1 MPRFLTCLL
10 LFFVY
15 INTSYAQ
22 QATSKVNISNDFAQL
37 DIPNIAGVI
46 RIDGDLDDIQWQQ
59 AKQLELNF
67 VTRPFENTRAPV
79 VTQVKIFENGDTL
92 YVAFIAHD
100 PDIENVSAFYRDRD
114 GIWSDDLVGI
124 KLDTYNDSRLAY
136 QFFVNP
142 LGIQADSI
150 ENEMTGRESDSWDGI
165 WQSAGKIVAGGYQ
178 VEMAIP
184 LRILNFEKSNE
195 NKTWGAEL
203 VRYYP
208 RADRLRISNM
218 PLDRNNSCNLC
229 QMGSINGFKDA
240 KQGKNLA
247 LIPTFVLGKGQSR
260 DPQQSVEWEDSDNK
274 EIGLDVKWG
283 VTPEIS
289 VQATFNPDF
298 SQVEADVAQLSINDT
313 FALFFDEKRTFF
325 LENADYFSSNY
336 NLVYTRNIG
345 APDYGAKVTGRMD
358 QHTFGLFVANDEST
372 TFLVPGNL
380 SSSVANIEHESRN
393 LALRYRYD
401 LSEQLSIGWTSTLR
415 DAQGYYNYA
424 NGVDAKYQLTDND
437 TFRAQILRSD
447 TQYPID
453 LYKDFLGDDPQP
465 NDDNLAQN
473 DENCAPDESNC
484 AQNENYTELALRL
497 KKTAAFSGRAYRAS
511 YEHEERNWD
520 VSLYRDSRGAGIR
533 TDLGFGSLAD
543 RHQSVV
549 GGGYNWYSENTW
561 WNKIRLS
568 GDWDISH
575 NDNGEL
581 VEKESE
587 VELSMKGQLQSYF
600 EVGLLKRQRVGLRD
614 DPSNLSITNNST
626 LFTEHQGSFYF
637 EMRPS
642 PAWYVSTFARYG
654 DHIDYDNNRLG
665 KQLLV
670 RPTINWNLGKN
681 LQFALR
687 HTYQN
692 LDVNSQPL
700 FTANL
705 SDFRATYQFNQ
716 RQFLRLILVYSD
728 IERNQ
733 QNYTFDV
740 DASNK
745 GLGTQLLYSYKLT
758 PLTKF
763 FIGYSDSAY
772 QDDVVTTLTKNGR
785 SVFMK
790 LSYAWLN

>member
-1 MPRFLTCLL
+1 MLRLFSRLL
-10 LFFVY
+10 LFLIFTH
-15 INTSYAQ
+15 NTYAQ
-22 QATSKVNISNDFAQL
+22 QTISKADVSNDFAKL
-37 DIPNIAGVI
+37 DIPNLGGEIKV
-46 RIDGDLDDIQWQQ
+46 DGELDDIQWQQ
-59 AKQLELNF
+59 AKELELNY
-67 VTRPFENTRAPV
+67 VTRPFENTRPPV
-79 VTQVKIFENGDTL
+79 TTRVKIFENGDTL
-92 YVAFIAHD
+92 YVAFIAQD
-100 PDIENVSAFYRDRD
+100 PKVENISAFYRDRD

-124 KLDTYNDSRLAY
+124 KLDTFNDSRLAY

-142 LGIQADSI
+142 HGIQADSI
-150 ENEMTGRESDSWDGI
+150 QNEMTGGESDSWDGI
-165 WQSAGKIVAGGYQ
+165 WQSAGKIVADGYQ

-184 LRILNFEKSNE
+184 LRILNFEEGNE
-195 NKTWGAEL
+195 NKVWGAEL

-218 PLDRNNSCNLC
+218 PRDRNNSCNLC
-229 QMGSINGFKDA
+229 QMGAIGGFKQA

-247 LIPTFVLGKGQSR
+247 LVPTLVLGKGQSR
-260 DPQQSVEWEDSDNK
+260 DPEESFEWQDSDNQ

-283 VTPEIS
+283 ITPELS
-289 VQATFNPDF
+289 LQATLNPDF

-336 NLVYTRNIG
+336 NLVYTRNVG
-345 APDYGAKVTGRMD
+345 APDYGAKVTGRID
-358 QHTFGLFVANDEST
+358 QHTFGIFVANDEST

-380 SSSVANIEHESRN
+380 GSSIANVEQESLN

-401 LSEQLSIGWTSTLR
+401 LSDHLSIGWTGTLR
-415 DAQGYYNYA
+415 DAEGYYNYVNA
-424 NGVDAKYQLTDND
+424 IDAKYQLTDND

-453 LYKDFLGDDPQP
+453 LYTEFC
-465 NDDNLAQN
+465 DN
-473 DENCAPDESNC
+473 NCEQDQDYSE
-484 AQNENYTELALRL
+484 TALRL
-497 KKTAAFSGRAYRAS
+497 KNTDAFSGKAYRVS
-511 YEHEERNWD
+511 YTHEERNWN
-520 VSLYRDSRGAGIR
+520 VFLNRNSRGSGIR

-561 WNKIRLS
+561 WNKVRLS

-575 NDNGEL
+575 NDNNEL
-581 VEKESE
+581 IEKESE
-587 VELSMKGQLQSYF
+587 VHLSMNGRLQSYF
-600 EVGLLKRQRVGLRD
+600 EISLLTRDKVGLRD
-614 DPSNLSITNNST
+614 DPSILSITNNST
-626 LFTEHQGSFYF
+626 LFTEQQGSFYF

-642 PAWYVSTFARYG
+642 PSWYFSTFMRFG

-670 RPTINWNLGKN
+670 RPTINWNIGKS
-681 LQFALR
+681 LQFKLR

-692 LDVNSQPL
+692 LDVHNQQL

-705 SDFRATYQFNQ
+705 SDFRTTYQFNQ

-733 QNYTFDV
+733 KNYTFDV
-740 DASNK
+740 DANNI
-745 GLGTQLLYSYKLT
+745 GLGTQLLYSYKLN

-763 FIGYSDSAY
+763 FVGYSDSAY
-772 QDDVVTTLTKNGR
+772 QDDVLTSLTKSGR

-790 LSYAWLN
+790 FSYAWLN

>member
-1 MPRFLTCLL
+1 MLRLLICPLIFLV
-10 LFFVY
+10 FV
-15 INTSYAQ
+15 NAAWAQ
-22 QATSKVNISNDFAQL
+22 QNTTKAHALNHFAML
-37 DIPNIAGVI
+37 DIPNIAGEI
-46 RIDGDLDDIQWQQ
+46 KIDGELDDKHWQQ
-59 AKQLELNF
+59 AKELELNY
-67 VTRPFENTRAPV
+67 VTRPFENTRPPV
-79 VTQVKIFENGDTL
+79 TTKVKMFENGHTL
-92 YVAFIAHD
+92 YVAFIAQD
-100 PDIENVSAFYRDRD
+100 PNVENISAFYRDRD
-114 GIWSDDLVGI
+114 GIWSNDLVGI
-124 KLDTYNDSRLAY
+124 KLDTFNDSRLAH

-165 WQSAGKIVAGGYQ
+165 WESAGKIVADGYQ

-184 LRILNFEKSNE
+184 LRILNFEEGDEHKV
-195 NKTWGAEL
+195 WGAEL

-208 RADRLRISNM
+208 RTDRLRISNM

-229 QMGSINGFKDA
+229 QMGSIAGFKQA

-247 LIPTFVLGKGQSR
+247 LVPTLVMGKGQSR
-260 DPQQSVEWEDSDNK
+260 DLEETLEWDDSDNT
-274 EIGLDVKWG
+274 EVGLDVKWG
-283 VTPEIS
+283 ITPEIS
-289 VQATFNPDF
+289 LQATLNPDF

-313 FALFFDEKRTFF
+313 FALFFDEKRSFF
-325 LENADYFSSNY
+325 LENSDYFSSNY
-336 NLVYTRNIG
+336 NLVYTRNVG
-345 APDYGAKVTGRMD
+345 APDYGAKVTGRID

-380 SSSVANIEHESRN
+380 GSSIASFEEESLN

-401 LSEQLSIGWTSTLR
+401 LSDKLSIGWTSTLR
-415 DAQGYYNYA
+415 DAEGYHNYV
-424 NGVDAKYQLTDND
+424 NGIDAKYQLTDND

-453 LYKDFLGDDPQP
+453 LYKEFCDNDCQQEDDYSET
-465 NDDNLAQN
+465 AI
-473 DENCAPDESNC
+473 
-484 AQNENYTELALRL
+484 RL
-497 KKTAAFSGRAYRAS
+497 KKTEDFSGKAYIVS
-511 YEHEERNWD
+511 YSHEQRNWD
-520 VSLYRDSRGAGIR
+520 VSLRRNSRGAGIR

-543 RHQSVV
+543 RHQSVI
-549 GGGYNWYSENTW
+549 GGGYNWFSENSW
-561 WNKIRLS
+561 WNRIRLS

-581 VEKESE
+581 IEKEAE
-587 VELSMKGQLQSYF
+587 AYLSVNGQHQSF
-600 EVGLLKRQRVGLRD
+600 FRVGLVKRDKVGLRD
-614 DPSNLSITNNST
+614 NPSNLSITNNST
-626 LFTEHQGSFYF
+626 LFTEQMGSFYF

-642 PAWYVSTFARYG
+642 PAWYISTFSRFG

-670 RPTINWNLGKN
+670 RPTINWNLGKS
-681 LQFALR
+681 LQFKLR
-687 HTYQN
+687 HTYQDFEVDN
-692 LDVNSQPL
+692 QQL

-705 SDFRATYQFNQ
+705 SDFRATYQFDQ

-740 DASNK
+740 DSNSK
-745 GLGTQLLYSYKLT
+745 GLGMQLLYSYKLN

-763 FIGYSDSAY
+763 FVGYSDSSY
-772 QDDVVTTLTKNGR
+772 QDDVVTSLTKSER

-790 LSYAWLN
+790 VSYAWLN

>member
-1 MPRFLTCLL
+1 MLDECFSQSEPLHMPRLLICIL
-10 LFFVY
+10 LFIVY
-15 INTSYAQ
+15 INLTYAQ
-22 QATSKVNISNDFAQL
+22 QNTSQSNIVNDFAKL
-37 DIPNIAGVI
+37 DIPNIEGVI
-46 RIDGDLDDIQWQQ
+46 DVDGELDDIQWQQ

-67 VTRPFENTRAPV
+67 VTRPFENTRPPV
-79 VTQVKIFENGDTL
+79 TTQVKMFENGDTL
-92 YVAFIAHD
+92 YLAFIAQD
-100 PDIENVSAFYRDRD
+100 PNVENISAFYRDRD

-124 KLDTYNDSRLAY
+124 KLDTFNDSRLAY

-150 ENEMTGRESDSWDGI
+150 QNEMTGNESDSWDGI
-165 WQSAGKIVAGGYQ
+165 WQSAGKIVDDGYQ
-178 VEMAIP
+178 VEIAIP
-184 LRILNFEKSNE
+184 LRILNFEEGSEIKI
-195 NKTWGAEL
+195 WGAEL

-229 QMGSINGFKDA
+229 QMGAIGGFKQA

-247 LIPTFVLGKGQSR
+247 LVPTLVLGKGQSR
-260 DPQQSVEWEDSDNK
+260 DPEDSLEWQDSNNT
-274 EIGLDVKWG
+274 EVSMDVKWG
-283 VTPEIS
+283 ITPEIS
-289 VQATFNPDF
+289 LQATLNPDF

-336 NLVYTRNIG
+336 NLVYTRNVG

-358 QHTFGLFVANDEST
+358 QHTFGFFVANDEST

-380 SSSVANIEHESRN
+380 GSSIANIKEESLN

-401 LSEQLSIGWTSTLR
+401 LSEQLSIGWTGTLR
-415 DAQGYYNYA
+415 DAQGYYNYV
-424 NGVDAKYQLTDND
+424 NGIDAKYQLTNKD

-447 TQYPID
+447 TQYPAD
-453 LYKDFLGDDPQP
+453 LYKDFL
-465 NDDNLAQN
+465 DDNCDQ
-473 DENCAPDESNC
+473 DDDNCEQDD
-484 AQNENYTELALRL
+484 NYTEIALRL
-497 KKTAAFSGRAYRAS
+497 KKTDAFSGRAYRVS
-511 YEHEERNWD
+511 YAHKQRNWNAF
-520 VSLYRDSRGAGIR
+520 LNQNSRGSGIR

-549 GGGYNWYSENTW
+549 GGGYNWFSENTW
-561 WNKIRLS
+561 WNRIRLS

-581 VEKESE
+581 IEKEAE
-587 VELSMKGQLQSYF
+587 IQLSMNGQLQSYF
-600 EVGLLKRQRVGLRD
+600 EIGLLTRDKVGLRD
-614 DPSNLSITNNST
+614 DPRKLSISDNST
-626 LFTEHQGSFYF
+626 LFTEHKGSFYF

-642 PAWYVSTFARYG
+642 PSWYISIFARYG

-670 RPTINWNLGKN
+670 RPKIHWNVGKS
-681 LQFALR
+681 LQFKLR

-692 LDVNSQPL
+692 LDVNSQQL

-705 SDFRATYQFNQ
+705 SDFRVTYQFNQ

-740 DASNK
+740 DAISK
-745 GLGTQLLYSYKLT
+745 GLGAQLLYSYKLN

-763 FIGYSDSAY
+763 FVGYSDSAY
-772 QDDVVTTLTKNGR
+772 QDDVVTSLTKSER

-790 LSYAWLN
+790 FSYAWLN

>member
-1 MPRFLTCLL
+1 MSQVFICLL
-10 LFFVY
+10 LFIAYANV
-15 INTSYAQ
+15 TYAQ
-22 QATSKVNISNDFAQL
+22 QTTPKANLVNDFARL
-37 DIPNIAGVI
+37 TIPNIAGKMK
-46 RIDGDLDDIQWQQ
+46 IDGELDDIQWQQ
-59 AKQLELNF
+59 AKQLELNY
-67 VTRPFENTRAPV
+67 VTRPFENTRPPV
-79 VTQVKIFENGDTL
+79 STQVRMFENGDTL
-92 YVAFIAHD
+92 YVAFIAQD
-100 PDIENVSAFYRDRD
+100 PKVENISAFYRDRD
-114 GIWSDDLVGI
+114 DIWSDDLVGI
-124 KLDTYNDSRLAY
+124 KIDTFNDGRLAY

-142 LGIQADSI
+142 HGIQADSI
-150 ENEMTGRESDSWDGI
+150 QNEMTGKESDSWDGI
-165 WQSAGKIVAGGYQ
+165 WQSAGKIVADGYQ

-184 LRILNFEKSNE
+184 LRILNFEEGSD
-195 NKTWGAEL
+195 NKNWGAEL
-203 VRYYP
+203 VRFYP

-229 QMGSINGFKDA
+229 QMGSIGGFKQA
-240 KQGKNLA
+240 KQGKNLS
-247 LIPTFVLGKGQSR
+247 LVPTLVLGKGQSR
-260 DPQQSVEWEDSDNK
+260 DLEESLKWQDSENT

-283 VTPEIS
+283 ITPEIS
-289 VQATFNPDF
+289 LQATFNPDF

-336 NLVYTRNIG
+336 NLVYTRNVG

-358 QHTFGLFVANDEST
+358 QHTFGFFVANDEST

-380 SSSVANIEHESRN
+380 GSSIANFEQESLN

-401 LSEQLSIGWTSTLR
+401 LSEQLSIGWTGTLR
-415 DAQGYYNYA
+415 DAEGYYNYVNA
-424 NGVDAKYQLTDND
+424 IDAKYQLTDND

-453 LYKDFLGDDPQP
+453 LYSEFC
-465 NDDNLAQN
+465 DN
-473 DENCAPDESNC
+473 NCEQDTDYSE
-484 AQNENYTELALRL
+484 TALRL
-497 KKTAAFSGRAYRAS
+497 KKADAFSGRAHRVS
-511 YEHEERNWD
+511 YTHEERNWN
-520 VSLYRDSRGAGIR
+520 VFVNHNSRGSGIR

-549 GGGYNWYSENTW
+549 GGGYNWFSENTW
-561 WNKIRLS
+561 WNKVRLS

-575 NDNGEL
+575 NDNNEL
-581 VEKESE
+581 IEKESE
-587 VELSMKGQLQSYF
+587 VNLSINGRFQSFF
-600 EVGLLKRQRVGLRD
+600 EISVLTRDKVGLRD
-614 DPSNLSITNNST
+614 DPSILRITNNSR
-626 LFTEHQGSFYF
+626 LFTEQQGSFYF
-637 EMRPS
+637 KIRPS
-642 PAWYVSTFARYG
+642 PSWYFSTFIRFG

-665 KQLLV
+665 KQRLV
-670 RPTINWNLGKN
+670 RPSINWNIGKS
-681 LQFALR
+681 LQFKLR

-692 LDVNSQPL
+692 LDVDNQPL

-740 DASNK
+740 EANSA
-745 GLGTQLLYSYKLT
+745 GLSTQLLYSYKLN

-763 FIGYSDSAY
+763 FVGYSDSAY
-772 QDDVVTTLTKNGR
+772 QDDVLTSLTKSGR

-790 LSYAWLN
+790 FSYAWLN

>member
-1 MPRFLTCLL
+1 MPRLFTCLFIFL
-10 LFFVY
+10 AFV
-15 INTSYAQ
+15 NVTYAQ
-22 QATSKVNISNDFAQL
+22 QNLSKVDISNDFAKL
-37 DIPNIAGVI
+37 DIPNIAGEI
-46 RIDGDLDDIQWQQ
+46 KIDGELDDMQWEQ
-59 AKQLELNF
+59 AKELELNY
-67 VTRPFENTRAPV
+67 VTRPFENTRPPV
-79 VTQVKIFENGDTL
+79 STKVKIFENGDTL
-92 YVAFIAHD
+92 YVAFIAQD
-100 PDIENVSAFYRDRD
+100 PNVDNISAFYRDRD

-124 KLDTYNDSRLAY
+124 KLDTFNDSRLAY

-142 LGIQADSI
+142 YGIQADSI

-165 WQSAGKIVAGGYQ
+165 WQSAGKIVADGYQ
-178 VEMAIP
+178 VEIAIP
-184 LRILNFEKSNE
+184 LRILNFKEGSE
-195 NKTWGAEL
+195 NKIWGTEL

-218 PLDRNNSCNLC
+218 PKDRNNSCNLC
-229 QMGSINGFKDA
+229 QMGSIAGFKQA

-247 LIPTFVLGKGQSR
+247 LIPTLVLGKGQSR
-260 DPQQSVEWEDSDNK
+260 DLDESIEWEDSDNK
-274 EIGLDVKWG
+274 EVGLDLKWG
-283 VTPEIS
+283 ITPEVS
-289 VQATFNPDF
+289 LQATLNPDF

-336 NLVYTRNIG
+336 NLVYTRNVG
-345 APDYGAKVTGRMD
+345 APDYGAKVTGRID
-358 QHTFGLFVANDEST
+358 QHTFGFFVANDEST

-380 SSSVANIEHESRN
+380 GSSIANIEKESVN

-401 LSEQLSIGWTSTLR
+401 LSEQLSIGWTGTLR
-415 DAQGYYNYA
+415 DADGYYNYV
-424 NGVDAKYQLTDND
+424 NGIDAKYQLTDKD
-437 TFRAQILRSD
+437 TFRGQILRSD

-453 LYKDFLGDDPQP
+453 LYKDFLEEDCEQ
-465 NDDNLAQN
+465 NDDCEQ
-473 DENCAPDESNC
+473 DD
-484 AQNENYTELALRL
+484 NYTETALRL
-497 KKTAAFSGRAYRAS
+497 KKTEAFSGKAFRVS

-520 VSLYRDSRGAGIR
+520 VALYRNSRGAGIR

-581 VEKESE
+581 VEKEAE
-587 VELSMKGQLQSYF
+587 VYLSMNGQLQSF
-600 EVGLLKRQRVGLRD
+600 FRVGLVKRDKVGLRD
-614 DPSNLSITNNST
+614 DPSNLSITNNTT
-626 LFTEHQGSFYF
+626 LFTEQQGSFFF

-642 PAWYVSTFARYG
+642 PSWYVGTFARYG

-665 KQLLV
+665 KQLLL
-670 RPTINWNLGKN
+670 RPRIHWNVGKS
-681 LQFALR
+681 LQFKLR

-692 LDVNSQPL
+692 LDVDNQQL

-733 QNYTFDV
+733 ENYTFDV
-740 DASNK
+740 DASSK
-745 GLGTQLLYSYKLT
+745 GLGTQLLYSYKLN

-763 FIGYSDSAY
+763 FVGYSDSAY
-772 QDDVVTTLTKNGR
+772 QDDVLTSLTKSER

>member
-1 MPRFLTCLL
+1 MIRLLTGLL
-10 LFFVY
+10 LFFVF
-15 INTSYAQ
+15 INVNYAQ
-22 QATSKVNISNDFAQL
+22 KITPTANISNDFSKL
-37 DIPNIAGVI
+37 DIPYIAGEIKV
-46 RIDGDLDDIQWQQ
+46 DGELDDVQWQQ
-59 AKQLELNF
+59 AKNLELNY
-67 VTRPFENTRAPV
+67 VTRPFENTRPPV
-79 VTQVKIFENGDTL
+79 TTQVKIFENGNTL
-92 YVAFIAHD
+92 YVAFIAQD
-100 PDIENVSAFYRDRD
+100 PKVENISAFYRDRD

-124 KLDTYNDSRLAY
+124 KLDTFNDSRLAY

-150 ENEMTGRESDSWDGI
+150 QNEMTGRESDSWDGI
-165 WQSAGKIVAGGYQ
+165 WQSAGKIVADGYQ
-178 VEMAIP
+178 VEIAIP
-184 LRILNFEKSNE
+184 LRILNFEEGSE
-195 NKTWGAEL
+195 HKTWGTEL

-229 QMGSINGFKDA
+229 QMGSIAGFKQA

-247 LIPTFVLGKGQSR
+247 LIPTLVLGKGQSR
-260 DPQQSVEWEDSDNK
+260 DLEESFEWEDSDNK

-283 VTPEIS
+283 ITPEIS
-289 VQATFNPDF
+289 LQATLNPDF

-336 NLVYTRNIG
+336 NLVYTRNVG
-345 APDYGAKVTGRMD
+345 APDYGAKVTGRID
-358 QHTFGLFVANDEST
+358 QHTFGFFVANDEST

-380 SSSVANIEHESRN
+380 GSSIANLEEESLN

-401 LSEQLSIGWTSTLR
+401 LSDQLSVGWTSTLR
-415 DAQGYYNYA
+415 DAEGYYNYV
-424 NGVDAKYQLTDND
+424 NGIDAKYQLTDKD

-453 LYKDFLGDDPQP
+453 LYKEFC
-465 NDDNLAQN
+465 DDNCEQGG
-473 DENCAPDESNC
+473 DYSE
-484 AQNENYTELALRL
+484 TALRL
-497 KKTAAFSGRAYRAS
+497 KKNEAFSGRAYRVS
-511 YEHEERNWD
+511 YNHEQRNWN
-520 VSLYRDSRGAGIR
+520 VFLNRNSRGAGIR

-568 GDWDISH
+568 GDWDISY
-575 NDNGEL
+575 NDDDEL
-581 VEKESE
+581 IEKEAE
-587 VELSMKGQLQSYF
+587 VFLSMNGQLQSF
-600 EVGLLKRQRVGLRD
+600 FRIGLTKRDKVGLRD
-614 DPSNLSITNNST
+614 DPSKLSITNNTT
-626 LFTEHQGSFYF
+626 LFTEQQGSFFF

-642 PAWYVSTFARYG
+642 PSWYISTFARYG

-670 RPTINWNLGKN
+670 RPTINWNIGKS
-681 LQFALR
+681 LQFKLR

-692 LDVNSQPL
+692 LDVDNQQL

-733 QNYTFDV
+733 QNYTFEV
-740 DASNK
+740 DAISK
-745 GLGTQLLYSYKLT
+745 GLGTQLLYSYKLD

-763 FIGYSDSAY
+763 FVGYSDSAY
-772 QDDVVTTLTKNGR
+772 QDDVLTSLTKNER
-785 SVFMK
+785 SIFMK
-790 LSYAWLN
+790 FSYAWLN

>member
-1 MPRFLTCLL
+1 MNDFVNRNRIYMLRLLVRLL
-10 LFFVY
+10 LCFVY
-15 INTSYAQ
+15 VNVTYAQ
-22 QATSKVNISNDFAQL
+22 QNTSNVETSNDFAKL
-37 DIPNIAGVI
+37 DIPNIAGEIEV
-46 RIDGDLDDIQWQQ
+46 DGELDDIQWQQ
-59 AKQLELNF
+59 AKDLELNY
-67 VTRPFENTRAPV
+67 VTRPFENTLPPV
-79 VTQVKIFENGDTL
+79 TTQVKIFENGDTL
-92 YVAFIAHD
+92 YVAFIAQD
-100 PDIENVSAFYRDRD
+100 PNIEKISAFYRDRD
-114 GIWSDDLVGI
+114 GVWSDDLVGI
-124 KLDTYNDSRLAY
+124 KLDTFNDSRLAY

-142 LGIQADSI
+142 FGIQADSI
-150 ENEMTGRESDSWDGI
+150 QNEMTGRESDSWDGI

-184 LRILNFEKSNE
+184 LRILNFKEGSE
-195 NKTWGAEL
+195 NKIWGTEL

-229 QMGSINGFKDA
+229 QMGSIAGFKQA

-247 LIPTFVLGKGQSR
+247 LIPTLVLGKGQSR
-260 DPQQSVEWEDSDNK
+260 DLEESFEWENSDNK

-283 VTPEIS
+283 ITPEIS
-289 VQATFNPDF
+289 LQATLNPDF

-313 FALFFDEKRTFF
+313 FALFFNEKRTFF
-325 LENADYFSSNY
+325 LENTDYFSSNY
-336 NLVYTRNIG
+336 NLVYTRNVG
-345 APDYGAKVTGRMD
+345 APDYGAKVTGRID
-358 QHTFGLFVANDEST
+358 QHTFGFFVANDEST

-380 SSSVANIEHESRN
+380 GSSIANFEQESLN

-401 LSEQLSIGWTSTLR
+401 LSEKLSVGWTSTLR
-415 DAQGYYNYA
+415 DAQDYYNYV
-424 NGVDAKYQLTDND
+424 NGIDAKYQLTAKD

-453 LYKDFLGDDPQP
+453 LYREFCDDDCVF
-465 NDDNLAQN
+465 DD
-473 DENCAPDESNC
+473 DYSE
-484 AQNENYTELALRL
+484 TALRL
-497 KKTAAFSGRAYRAS
+497 KKAEAFSGRAYRVS
-511 YEHEERNWD
+511 YAHEERNWN
-520 VSLYRDSRGAGIR
+520 VFLNRNSRGSGIR

-575 NDNGEL
+575 NDNNEL
-581 VEKESE
+581 IEKEAE
-587 VELSMKGQLQSYF
+587 VFLSMNGQLQSYF
-600 EVGLLKRQRVGLRD
+600 RVGLLKRDKVGLRD
-614 DPSNLSITNNST
+614 DPSKLNITNNST
-626 LFTEHQGSFYF
+626 LFTEQQGSFYF
-637 EMRPS
+637 NMRPS
-642 PAWYVSTFARYG
+642 PSWYISTFARYG

-665 KQLLV
+665 TQLLV
-670 RPTINWNLGKN
+670 RPTINWNVGKS
-681 LQFALR
+681 LQFKLR

-692 LDVNSQPL
+692 FDVDSQQL

-733 QNYTFDV
+733 QKYTFDV
-740 DASNK
+740 DASSK
-745 GLGTQLLYSYKLT
+745 GLGTQLLYSYKLN

-763 FIGYSDSAY
+763 FVGYSDLAY
-772 QDDVVTTLTKNGR
+772 QNDELIGLTKNER

-790 LSYAWLN
+790 FSYAWLN

>member
-1 MPRFLTCLL
+1 MLRLFFCLL
-10 LFFVY
+10 LFLVFTH
-15 INTSYAQ
+15 NTYAQ
-22 QATSKVNISNDFAQL
+22 QTTSKEDISNDFAKL
-37 DIPNIAGVI
+37 DIPNLGGEIKV
-46 RIDGDLDDIQWQQ
+46 DGELDDIQWQQ
-59 AKQLELNF
+59 AKELELNY
-67 VTRPFENTRAPV
+67 VTRPFENTRPPV
-79 VTQVKIFENGDTL
+79 TTRVKIFENGDTL
-92 YVAFIAHD
+92 YVAFIAQD
-100 PDIENVSAFYRDRD
+100 PRVENISAFYRDRD

-124 KLDTYNDSRLAY
+124 KLDTFNDSRLAY

-142 LGIQADSI
+142 HGIQADSI
-150 ENEMTGRESDSWDGI
+150 QNEMTGGESDSWDGI
-165 WQSAGKIVAGGYQ
+165 WQSAGKIVADGYQ

-184 LRILNFEKSNE
+184 LRILNFEEGNE
-195 NKTWGAEL
+195 NKVWGAEL

-218 PLDRNNSCNLC
+218 PRDRNNSCNLC
-229 QMGSINGFKDA
+229 QMGAIVGFKQA

-247 LIPTFVLGKGQSR
+247 LVPTLVLGKGQSR
-260 DPQQSVEWEDSDNK
+260 DPEESFEWEDSDNQ

-283 VTPEIS
+283 ITPEIS
-289 VQATFNPDF
+289 LQATLNPDF

-336 NLVYTRNIG
+336 NLVYTRNVG
-345 APDYGAKVTGRMD
+345 APDYGAKVTGRID
-358 QHTFGLFVANDEST
+358 QHTFGIFVANDEST

-380 SSSVANIEHESRN
+380 GSSIANVEQESLN

-401 LSEQLSIGWTSTLR
+401 LSEHLSIGWTGTLR
-415 DAQGYYNYA
+415 DAQGYYNYVNA
-424 NGVDAKYQLTDND
+424 IDAKYQLTDND

-453 LYKDFLGDDPQP
+453 LYTEFC
-465 NDDNLAQN
+465 DNNCEQ
-473 DENCAPDESNC
+473 DEDYSE
-484 AQNENYTELALRL
+484 TALRL
-497 KKTAAFSGRAYRAS
+497 KNTDAFSGKAYRVS
-511 YEHEERNWD
+511 YTHEERNWN
-520 VSLYRDSRGAGIR
+520 VFLNRNSRGSGIR

-561 WNKIRLS
+561 WNKVRLS

-575 NDNGEL
+575 NDNNEL
-581 VEKESE
+581 IEKESE
-587 VELSMKGQLQSYF
+587 VHLSMNGRLQSYF
-600 EVGLLKRQRVGLRD
+600 EISFLKRDKVGLRAD
-614 DPSNLSITNNST
+614 SSILSITDNST
-626 LFTEHQGSFYF
+626 LFTEQQGSFYF

-642 PAWYVSTFARYG
+642 PSWYFSTFMRFG

-665 KQLLV
+665 KQWLV
-670 RPTINWNLGKN
+670 RPTINWNIGKS
-681 LQFALR
+681 LQFKLR

-692 LDVNSQPL
+692 LDVHNQQL

-705 SDFRATYQFNQ
+705 SDFRTTYQFNQ

-740 DASNK
+740 DANSI
-745 GLGTQLLYSYKLT
+745 GLGTQLLYSYKLN

-763 FIGYSDSAY
+763 FVGYSDSAY
-772 QDDVVTTLTKNGR
+772 QDDVLTSLTKSGR

-790 LSYAWLN
+790 FSYAWLN

>member
-1 MPRFLTCLL
+1 MIRLLTGL
-10 LFFVY
+10 LFFFVF
-15 INTSYAQ
+15 INVTYAQ
-22 QATSKVNISNDFAQL
+22 KITPTANISNDFSKL
-37 DIPNIAGVI
+37 DIPYIAGEIKV
-46 RIDGDLDDIQWQQ
+46 DGELDDVQWQQ
-59 AKQLELNF
+59 AKNLELNY
-67 VTRPFENTRAPV
+67 VTRPFENTRPPV
-79 VTQVKIFENGDTL
+79 TTQVKIFENGNTL
-92 YVAFIAHD
+92 YVAFIAQD
-100 PDIENVSAFYRDRD
+100 PKVENISAFYRDRD

-124 KLDTYNDSRLAY
+124 KLDTFNDSRLAY

-150 ENEMTGRESDSWDGI
+150 QNEMTGRESDSWDGI
-165 WQSAGKIVAGGYQ
+165 WQSAGKIVADGYQ
-178 VEMAIP
+178 VEIAIP
-184 LRILNFEKSNE
+184 LRILNFEEGSE
-195 NKTWGAEL
+195 HKTWGTEL

-229 QMGSINGFKDA
+229 QMGSIAGFKQA

-247 LIPTFVLGKGQSR
+247 LIPTLVLGKGQSR
-260 DPQQSVEWEDSDNK
+260 DLEESFEWEDSDNK

-283 VTPEIS
+283 ITPEIS
-289 VQATFNPDF
+289 LQATLNPDF

-336 NLVYTRNIG
+336 NLVYTRNVG
-345 APDYGAKVTGRMD
+345 APDYGAKVTGRID
-358 QHTFGLFVANDEST
+358 QHTFGFFVANDEST

-380 SSSVANIEHESRN
+380 GSSIANLEEESLN

-401 LSEQLSIGWTSTLR
+401 LSDQLSVGWTSTLR
-415 DAQGYYNYA
+415 DAEGYYNYV
-424 NGVDAKYQLTDND
+424 NGIDAKYQLTDKD

-453 LYKDFLGDDPQP
+453 LYKEFC
-465 NDDNLAQN
+465 DDNCEQGG
-473 DENCAPDESNC
+473 DYSE
-484 AQNENYTELALRL
+484 TALRL
-497 KKTAAFSGRAYRAS
+497 KKNEAFSGRAYRVS
-511 YEHEERNWD
+511 YNHEQRNWN
-520 VSLYRDSRGAGIR
+520 VFLNRNSRGAGIR

-575 NDNGEL
+575 NDDDEL
-581 VEKESE
+581 IEKEAE
-587 VELSMKGQLQSYF
+587 VFLSMNGQLQSF
-600 EVGLLKRQRVGLRD
+600 FRIGLTKRDKVGLRD
-614 DPSNLSITNNST
+614 DPSKLSITNNTS
-626 LFTEHQGSFYF
+626 LFTEQQGSFFF

-642 PAWYVSTFARYG
+642 PSWYISTFARYG

-670 RPTINWNLGKN
+670 RPTINWNIGKS
-681 LQFALR
+681 LQFKLR

-692 LDVNSQPL
+692 LDVDNQQL

-733 QNYTFDV
+733 QNYTFEV
-740 DASNK
+740 DAISK
-745 GLGTQLLYSYKLT
+745 GLGTQLLYSYKLD

-763 FIGYSDSAY
+763 FVGYSDSAY
-772 QDDVVTTLTKNGR
+772 QDDVLTSLTKNER
-785 SVFMK
+785 SIFMK
-790 LSYAWLN
+790 FSYAWLN